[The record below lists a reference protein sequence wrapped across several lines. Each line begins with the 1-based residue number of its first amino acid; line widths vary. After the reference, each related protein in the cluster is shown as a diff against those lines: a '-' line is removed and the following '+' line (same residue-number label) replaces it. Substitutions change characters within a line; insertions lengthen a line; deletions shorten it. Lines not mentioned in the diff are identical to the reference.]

1 MNDLPNADATHGD
14 AVTKSNAEFISKT
27 DGCHLPQRG

>member
-1 MNDLPNADATHGD
+1 MIDLPNADVTH